1 MSRIGVT
8 DIRTIVVPDDIR
20 QLTRTLV
27 ELDAVCDVI
36 ITVGG
41 TGKGK
46 RDYTRQAVSDAAASS
61 SATTLSST
69 RPL

>member
-1 MSRIGVT
+1 MSRIGVK
-8 DIRTIVVPDDIR
+8 DIRTIVVPDDITE
-20 QLTRTLV
+20 LTRTLV

-46 RDYTRQAVSDAAASS
+46 RDYRKHRVLVIQV
-61 SATTLSST
+61 TT
-69 RPL
+69 